1 MRIKNY
7 DHTSKMII
15 GSKSKKLFGKKIVLC
30 VTGSVAAVKSSEIA
44 RELMRHGSEVFV
56 VMSWGAKR
64 IVHPNLL
71 EWATGNPVTTRL
83 TGKTEHVQLAG
94 KHPDKADLVLVAPST
109 ANTISKIAH
118 GIDDTPVTSV
128 VSTALGS
135 NTPVLVAP
143 AMHSSMYKN
152 PLIAENL
159 EKLSSIGVTIIKPRW
174 EEGRTKMADV
184 DTILFHV
191 IQKLHPKPLDGKRV
205 LVTAGPTLEWI
216 DPVRIITNLS
226 SGKMGVAIACEARLR
241 GAEVTLVY
249 GPGRAKP
256 PAEVET
262 IRVET
267 SQEMYEKTLQQLKE
281 KNFDLLIATAAMSDF
296 KPEKPHPGKL
306 PSKKGFSLRLVP
318 TEKLID
324 HVKKV
329 SPQTFL
335 VGFKAEVGLK
345 REELIEKAYNRL
357 LEVNADVF
365 VANDVGKSETCF
377 GSDKSEFYV
386 VYRGGRV
393 EHLPLSEKTHLASLL
408 LDRITDLM
416 VKAKG

>member
-1 MRIKNY
+1 MRLGEKTGTKKY

-30 VTGSVAAVKSSEIA
+30 VTGSVAAVMSPEIA
-44 RELMRHGSEVFV
+44 RELMRHGAEVFV
-56 VMSWGAKR
+56 VMSFDARR

-94 KHPDKADLVLVAPST
+94 EHPDKADLVLVAPST

-118 GIDDTPVTSV
+118 GIDDTPVTTL

-143 AMHSSMYKN
+143 AMHKSMYKN

-159 EKLSSIGVTIIKPRW
+159 RKLSSMGVSIVAPRW
-174 EEGRTKMADV
+174 EEGKTKMADV

-191 IQKLHPKPLDGKRV
+191 IHRLHPKPLEGRRV

-216 DPVRIITNLS
+216 DPVRVITNRS
-226 SGKMGVAIACEARLR
+226 SGKMGVAIAWEASLR
-241 GAEVTLVY
+241 GADVTMVY
-249 GPGRAKP
+249 GPGTAP
-256 PAEVET
+256 PPSQVET

-267 SQEMYEKTLQQLKE
+267 SHEMYEKTLEQLRE
-281 KNFDLLIATAAMSDF
+281 KRFDLLIATAAMSDF
-296 KPEKPHPGKL
+296 KPERVYPEKL
-306 PSKKGFSLRLVP
+306 PSEKGFSLRLVP
-318 TEKLID
+318 TKKLID
-324 HVKKV
+324 EAKKV

-335 VGFKAEVGLK
+335 VGFKAEVGAK
-345 REELIEKAYNRL
+345 REELVERAHKRL
-357 LEVNADVF
+357 LQSGADLF
-365 VANDVGKSETCF
+365 VAN
-377 GSDKSEFYV
+377 
-386 VYRGGRV
+386 
-393 EHLPLSEKTHLASLL
+393 
-408 LDRITDLM
+408 
-416 VKAKG
+416 